1 MLRIRIMFLLYVC
14 ALSWIS
20 KCMMVEYNPTRKSTL
35 HAKLSRH
42 HKQFHKRNAFDR
54 VWLMIA
60 NYRLC
65 HYCWC
70 HCNRTRIAFFY
81 TPNTNRDYF
90 YRLNYCRVS
99 WQIAMHNLWNQWII
113 INDKYP
119 YVRLAAITIFTKRGR
134 ERMKKKSQQKKTL
147 SYFHWS

>member
-1 MLRIRIMFLLYVC
+1 MLGCMCVPQVGYQSAWWLNTIQQENQHCTQNFLDTTNNF
-14 ALSWIS
+14 IS
-20 KCMMVEYNPTRKSTL
+20 VMLLIEFDLWLQIIDFATTVDAITT
-35 HAKLSRH
+35 
-42 HKQFHKRNAFDR
+42 KRR
-54 VWLMIA
+54 SP
-60 NYRLC
+60 
-65 HYCWC
+65 
-70 HCNRTRIAFFY
+70 FY

-119 YVRLAAITIFTKRGR
+119 YVRLAAITIFTKRKR
-134 ERMKKKSQQKKTL
+134 ERMKKNHQQKKTL